1 MEIFTEQQL
10 EEITDRIA
18 AYLEIDEIWDKLKR
32 DTWLVS
38 GRSEELRRMI
48 REGLARGQRR
58 YQTYLTPSEVRTM
71 TPMQVRENYDLI
83 IESMKSWS

>member
-18 AYLEIDEIWDKLKR
+18 TYLEIDEIWDKLKR

-48 REGLARGQRR
+48 REGLARDQRYHR
-58 YQTYLTPSEVRTM
+58 TYLTPSEVRTM
-71 TPMQVRENYDLI
+71 TPEQVRENYNLI
-83 IESMKSWS
+83 IESMKLWN